1 VRVLVVTVVHVPL
14 DARIHHR
21 QIRALRQADVDVTYA
36 APWTATGTAT
46 SMAAVGVTT
55 RDLPRAQGRRRLTAI
70 RAARRLVAELG
81 PVHDLILLHDP
92 ELVLA
97 VRGRLADLPPVV
109 LDVHEDLPASLVDR
123 PWVPAVARPLAERGA
138 RRLEA
143 WAERRLHLLL
153 AEEAYRHR
161 FRRPHPVVPNLPW
174 LPADVPPAGSEDRVV
189 HVGRLSVGRGA
200 RELLAL
206 GERLTAAGGPSL
218 VLAGPADAEVA
229 TALAGAHARG
239 TVTWHGLLPND
250 QALDLVRG
258 AVAGLALLHDLPNY
272 RVSLPTKIVEYLAHG
287 VPAVATPL
295 PVAREVVEA
304 SGGGLLVPFED
315 VEAVAAAVDLLAT
328 DEVARRRLGDAGR
341 AYVAAA
347 HSWDAAAPAFV
358 DHLRDL
364 AGSA

>member
-21 QIRALRQADVDVTYA
+21 QILAMRRAGIAVTYA
-36 APWTATGTAT
+36 APWSATGTPP
-46 SMAAVGVTT
+46 SAAVAGVVT
-55 RDLPRAQGRRRLTAI
+55 RDLPRARGRRRLTAL

-81 PVHDLILLHDP
+81 PAHDLVLLHDP

-97 VRGRLADLPPVV
+97 VRGRLAELPPVV

-123 PWVPAVARPLAERGA
+123 PWVPGAVRPLAERGA

-143 WAERRLHLLL
+143 WADDHLHLLL
-153 AEEAYRHR
+153 AEAAYRQR

-174 LPADVPPAGSEDRVV
+174 LPADVPPAGSEHRVV

-206 GERLTAAGGPSL
+206 GDRLTAAGGPSL
-218 VLAGPADAEVA
+218 VLAGPADREVA
-229 TALAGAHARG
+229 DAVRRAHARG
-239 TVTWHGLLPND
+239 TLTWHGQLPND
-250 QALDLVRG
+250 RALDLVRG

-295 PVAREVVEA
+295 PVAREVVAA

-315 VEAVAAAVDLLAT
+315 VDAVVAAVDRLAT
-328 DEVARRRLGDAGR
+328 DEVERRRLGAAGR

-347 HSWDAAAPAFV
+347 HSWDAAAQDFV
-358 DHLRDL
+358 AHLRDL
-364 AGSA
+364 AVVT

>member
-1 VRVLVVTVVHVPL
+1 MRVLVVTVVHVPL

-21 QIRALRQADVDVTYA
+21 QIRALRRADVDVTYA
-36 APWTATGTAT
+36 APWSATGTPPST
-46 SMAAVGVTT
+46 AAAGVVT
-55 RDLPRAQGRRRLTAI
+55 RDLPRAQGRRRLTAL
-70 RAARRLVAELG
+70 RAARRLMAELG
-81 PVHDLILLHDP
+81 PAHDLILLHDP

-123 PWVPAVARPLAERGA
+123 PWVPGAARPLAERGA
-138 RRLEA
+138 RRLES
-143 WAERRLHLLL
+143 WAEGHLHLLL
-153 AEEAYRHR
+153 AEDAYRER

-174 LPADVPPAGSEDRVV
+174 LPADVPPAGSADRVV

-218 VLAGPADAEVA
+218 VLAGPADGEVA
-229 TALAGAHARG
+229 DAVARAHARG
-239 TVTWHGLLPND
+239 TVSWHGLLPND
-250 QALDLVRG
+250 EALALVRG

-287 VPAVATPL
+287 VPAIATPL
-295 PVAREVVEA
+295 PVAREVIEA

-315 VEAVAAAVDLLAT
+315 VDAVVAAVDRLAT
-328 DEVARRRLGDAGR
+328 QEEERRRLGDAGR
-341 AYVAAA
+341 VYVAAA
-347 HSWDAAAPAFV
+347 HSWDAAAPTFV
-358 DHLRDL
+358 AHLRAV
-364 AGSA
+364 AGVT